1 MCISTIDIRNKSSL
15 EWRLRW
21 NRWEMFFFR
30 ERKTWKCNLPM
41 NFSMYMKGW
50 ILHWLCYWTWNS
62 RWTDYSSCI
71 FAFTCFR
78 AGHKFLGELMVTSK
92 WSHDY
97 TCVTFGRG
105 IESVICLQHLSI
117 YQQLVC
123 SHSILVD
130 NWQFQVSY
138 KLYVLRL
145 FTFKNKVLYKQTFWI
160 QLIFVM

>member
-62 RWTDYSSCI
+62 RWTDYNSYI

-78 AGHKFLGELMVTSK
+78 AGHTFLGELMVTSK

-97 TCVTFGRG
+97 TCVTFRSRHW
-105 IESVICLQHLSI
+105 ISYMLTTFI
-117 YQQLVC
+117 Y
-123 SHSILVD
+123 IPT
-130 NWQFQVSY
+130 VS
-138 KLYVLRL
+138 L
-145 FTFKNKVLYKQTFWI
+145 FTFYTSG
-160 QLIFVM
+160 